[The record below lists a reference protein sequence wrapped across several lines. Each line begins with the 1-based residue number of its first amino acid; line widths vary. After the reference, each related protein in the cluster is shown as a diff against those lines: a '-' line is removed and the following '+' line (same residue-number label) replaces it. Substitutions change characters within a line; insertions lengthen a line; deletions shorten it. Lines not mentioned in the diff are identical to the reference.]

1 MKKFFIICLSVIL
14 VGGLIKYTYITTK
27 SKNINYAV
35 ERYFTTGIFNN
46 YKMYNIETINL
57 SFSNGSI
64 AVVNV
69 EGMEKKPPNK
79 KVTYSAFLEKN
90 SRGIWSVKKVYP
102 SQTVLK
108 SEQQ

>member
-14 VGGLIKYTYITTK
+14 VGGLIKYSYITTK
-27 SKNINYAV
+27 SKNIDYAV
-35 ERYFTTGIFNN
+35 KTYFTTGIFNN

-64 AVVNV
+64 AVVKV

-102 SQTVLK
+102 AQTVLK
-108 SEQQ
+108 SEQP